1 MEFSNWHAKHLH
13 SKSDLCNLANSRP
26 LIHITLQIHCMK
38 SNTFS
43 PPWEPPHSSKTEL
56 SRCHLLLWCGNTE
69 NHAWEKTVTLDWSE
83 TQLLIIDNPAEKKS
97 SFCTKFATGSN
108 RACLKN
114 TWIVQIMNPVTDTE
128 CSKWQ
133 RYEYKQGKE
142 LKERKMM
149 LLFLS
154 LSLSTLNGFSL
165 NGFSIHFTSVVQQ
178 FIHCP
183 RSRNLSTWSHL
194 KRVHPVLHYSGFQ
207 TARFREPKF

>member
-13 SKSDLCNLANSRP
+13 AKSDLCNPANRFKTFSSRP
-26 LIHITLQIHCMK
+26 LIHITLQVHCIK

-43 PPWEPPHSSKTEL
+43 PPWEPPHSSNTEL
-56 SRCHLLLWCGNTE
+56 SSCHLLLWCGNTE
-69 NHAWEKTVTLDWSE
+69 NHAWEKTVTFDWSE
-83 TQLLIIDNPAEKKS
+83 TQFLIIDNPAEKKS

-114 TWIVQIMNPVTDTE
+114 TWIVQIMNSVTGKE
-128 CSKWQ
+128 WSKWQ

-142 LKERKMM
+142 LNERKM
-149 LLFLS
+149 LFLFLS
-154 LSLSTLNGFSL
+154 LSLFPL

-183 RSRNLSTWSHL
+183 
-194 KRVHPVLHYSGFQ
+194 
-207 TARFREPKF
+207 